1 MMPTLVIGHTL
12 WVVVVVS
19 RSRYE
24 PSFRNLVLKV
34 ANGPNRITRLPSST
48 RVSRCGTDIGG
59 APTEALP

>member
-1 MMPTLVIGHTL
+1 MC
-12 WVVVVVS
+12 VVVVVS

-48 RVSRCGTDIGG
+48 RVSRCGTDMGG
-59 APTEALP
+59 APVEAMP